1 MRVLAMLALLL
12 AASHAAAQADADP
25 TPVAASVGAGVVLAM
40 GSLAAGSFM
49 LANHEGTKGRKLGAY
64 TILTGFTLTPVLS
77 HAVAG
82 EFWRAA
88 FFGGVGLVVEL
99 SAAWLIESTPDLMIE
114 GSLGKRR
121 ALGLFYGLSLLNAG
135 LGLFDSLGGGE
146 RARPASFGV
155 APRFG
160 KGELGIGIGGLL

>member
-1 MRVLAMLALLL
+1 MRALMPLVLLL
-12 AASHAAAQADADP
+12 YASHAAAQADTEAP
-25 TPVAASVGAGVVLAM
+25 KVAAAVGSGVVLAM
-40 GSLAAGSFM
+40 GSLAAGSLM
-49 LANHEGTKGRKLGAY
+49 LANHEGSKGRKLGAY

-82 EFWRAA
+82 EYWRAA

-99 SAAWLIESTPDLMIE
+99 STVWLIESTPDLMIE

-121 ALGLFYGLSLLNAG
+121 VLGLFYGLSLLNAG
-135 LGLFDSLGGGE
+135 LGLFDSLGAGE
-146 RARPASFGV
+146 RAKPATFGV

-160 KGELGIGIGGLL
+160 RGELGIDIGGLL